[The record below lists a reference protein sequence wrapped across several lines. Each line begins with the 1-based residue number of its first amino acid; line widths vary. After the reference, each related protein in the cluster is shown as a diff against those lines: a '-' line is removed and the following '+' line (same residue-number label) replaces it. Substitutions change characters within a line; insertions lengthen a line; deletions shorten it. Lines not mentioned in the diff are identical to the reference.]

1 MKSTNSVLFPQKFSF
16 FSIFDKSP
24 YHYLLF
30 CVFMNIVLATRNRKK
45 VEEIGRVFK
54 GYEVCFLTLD
64 AFPGC
69 PEVEEDG
76 ATFRQNA
83 LKKAVSVAKFTGCP
97 AIADDSGLEVRAL
110 GGAPGIFSAR
120 FAGKDADDRKNLMKL
135 LREMKGLEGE
145 DREARFVCCIA
156 IAFPDGSYKTFT
168 GYAKGEIAKK
178 PKGFNGFGYD
188 PVFYPA
194 GYDLTFAQMN
204 ASEKDRLSHRG
215 KALKKLYIYLK
226 NQFFIHDRNDLL

>member
-1 MKSTNSVLFPQKFSF
+1 ME
-16 FSIFDKSP
+16 
-24 YHYLLF
+24 
-30 CVFMNIVLATRNRKK
+30 IVLATRNNRK
-45 VEEIGRVFK
+45 VREISRIFR
-54 GYEVCFLTLD
+54 GYDVRFLILD

-69 PEVEEDG
+69 PDVEEDG
-76 ATFRQNA
+76 KTFRQNA
-83 LKKAVSVAKFTGCP
+83 LKKAVSIARFTGCT
-97 AIADDSGLEVRAL
+97 AIADDSGLEVMAL
-110 GGAPGIFSAR
+110 GRAPGVFSAR
-120 FAGKDADDRKNLMKL
+120 YAGKGADDRKNLMKL
-135 LREMKGLEGE
+135 LREMRGLEGE

-156 IAFPDGSYKTFT
+156 IAFPDGCYKTFT

-194 GYDLTFAQMN
+194 GYDRTFAQMT

-226 NQFFIHDRNDLL
+226 NQFSIHGGKDLL

>member
-1 MKSTNSVLFPQKFSF
+1 
-16 FSIFDKSP
+16 
-24 YHYLLF
+24 
-30 CVFMNIVLATRNRKK
+30 MNIVLATRNRKK

-54 GYEVCFLTLD
+54 GYKVRFLTLD

-83 LKKAVSVAKFTGCP
+83 VKKAVSIAEFTGCL

-110 GGAPGIFSAR
+110 RGAPGIFSAR
-120 FAGKDADDRKNLMKL
+120 YAGEGADDRKNRMKL
-135 LREMKGLEGE
+135 LRQMRGLEGV

-156 IAFPDGSYKTFT
+156 IAFPDGGYKTFT
-168 GYAKGEIAKK
+168 GYAKGNIGKK
-178 PKGFNGFGYD
+178 SKGFNGFGYD
-188 PVFYPA
+188 PVFCPA
-194 GYDLTFAQMN
+194 GYDRTFAQMT

-226 NQFFIHDRNDLL
+226 NQFSIHGRNDLL